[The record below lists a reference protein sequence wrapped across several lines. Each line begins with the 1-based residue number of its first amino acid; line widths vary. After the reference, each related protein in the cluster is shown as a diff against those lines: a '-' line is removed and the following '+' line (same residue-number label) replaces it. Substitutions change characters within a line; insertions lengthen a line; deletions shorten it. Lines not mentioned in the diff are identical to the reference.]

1 MKIRI
6 VYCFSWML
14 LALTYAVGQTKS
26 VQCVKNETSVTYL
39 LSHPLHHMESTS
51 NEIDC
56 RIEIVPAKKEIKT
69 ASVQIDVTTF
79 NSGNS
84 NRDSHAMEVIDAI
97 TYPDVIFSSTSI
109 VQNGDSLKATGK
121 LTFHGVTKD
130 ISIVAAIKWSPNRL
144 EVNGAFDL
152 SLTDFKVERPSLL
165 GMKCDD
171 TLEFSLTAIFKLE

>member
-6 VYCFSWML
+6 VSFFGWMF
-14 LALTYAVGQTKS
+14 LALSCAAAQAKS
-26 VQCVKNETSVTYL
+26 VECIKNETSVTYL

-51 NEIDC
+51 KEINC
-56 RIEIVPAKKEIKT
+56 RIEIDPAKKEIKT
-69 ASVQIDVTTF
+69 VSAQIDVMTF

-97 TYPDVIFSSTSI
+97 TYPDVTFSSAFI
-109 VQNGDSLKATGK
+109 VQNGDSLNVTGK

-130 ISIVAAIKWSPNRL
+130 IIIAAVTKWSQNRL
-144 EVNGAFDL
+144 EVNGSFDL

-165 GMKCDD
+165 GLKCDD
-171 TLEFSLTAIFKLE
+171 TLKFSLAVVFKLE

>member
-6 VYCFSWML
+6 VSFFGWMF
-14 LALTYAVGQTKS
+14 LALSCDAAQAKS
-26 VQCVKNETSVTYL
+26 VECIKNETSVTYL

-51 NEIDC
+51 KEINC
-56 RIEIVPAKKEIKT
+56 RIEIDPAKKEIKT
-69 ASVQIDVTTF
+69 VSAQIDVMTF

-109 VQNGDSLKATGK
+109 VQNGDSLNVTGK
-121 LTFHGVTKD
+121 LTFHGVAKD
-130 ISIVAAIKWSPNRL
+130 IIIATVIKWLPNRL
-144 EVNGAFDL
+144 EVNASFDL

-165 GMKCDD
+165 GIKCDD
-171 TLEFSLTAIFKLE
+171 TLKFSLTAVFKLE

>member
-1 MKIRI
+1 
-6 VYCFSWML
+6 ML
-14 LALTYAVGQTKS
+14 LALTCAVGQTKS

-56 RIEIVPAKKEIKT
+56 RIEIDPAKKEIKT
-69 ASVQIDVTTF
+69 VSAQIDVMTF

-97 TYPDVIFSSTSI
+97 TYPDVTFSSAFI
-109 VQNGDSLKATGK
+109 VQNGDSLNVTGK

-130 ISIVAAIKWSPNRL
+130 IIIAAVTKWSQNRL
-144 EVNGAFDL
+144 EVNGSFDL

-165 GMKCDD
+165 GLKCDD
-171 TLEFSLTAIFKLE
+171 TLKFSLAVVFKLE